1 MFSAASTGGAQ
12 LESFHRGRHAV
23 CRRADR
29 ASVGK
34 RVAHRG
40 CRRGGARCLRGRGH
54 GLQDRDSGRGRRV
67 VGSRGL
73 RRGRAAFRYGGAASR
88 HAQAD
93 GNCIGRRCT
102 DDRRGRGRLRPLRER
117 GRRSRGTTHALEA
130 CGRDVGRATRPAPCW
145 ARVSARFR
153 RPTSGTGPRRERPAL
168 FSFRRDKAQRYVR
181 IAPGTGTFL
190 DQVVDAP
197 AQTTFTMRARIRS
210 AAPGAEVSFALCAK
224 WILYST
230 DCSVVTLRTS
240 RANHWEQQVAV
251 LAPPGRAADGRC
263 VPPDDQVLR
272 EWRIREGAGRRHR
285 PRAGR
290 RRRTQSPRQRNVRG
304 RRLPL
309 VPHRR
314 RSTGR
319 GTSPTCS
326 SKFSSNKA
334 GWACSPSRRLIA
346 YALAL
351 LLANGCRGDAM
362 AAASAAALLGFLV
375 PAGFDSVIDDPR
387 MRLLLWLLVTV
398 PLLLPPRDG
407 TTRGG
412 R

>member
-1 MFSAASTGGAQ
+1 MSGADATGALLGSGFGA
-12 LESFHRGRHAV
+12 FPATYFWNGPA
-23 CRRADR
+23 
-29 ASVGK
+29 
-34 RVAHRG
+34 
-40 CRRGGARCLRGRGH
+40 
-54 GLQDRDSGRGRRV
+54 
-67 VGSRGL
+67 
-73 RRGRAAFRYGGAASR
+73 
-88 HAQAD
+88 
-93 GNCIGRRCT
+93 
-102 DDRRGRGRLRPLRER
+102 ER
-117 GRRSRGTTHALEA
+117 
-130 CGRDVGRATRPAPCW
+130 
-145 ARVSARFR
+145 
-153 RPTSGTGPRRERPAL
+153 RPAL

-251 LAPPGRAADGRC
+251 LAPPGRAADGR
-263 VPPDDQVLR
+263 
-272 EWRIREGAGRRHR
+272 WFR
-285 PRAGR
+285 P
-290 RRRTQSPRQRNVRG
+290 TI
-304 RRLPL
+304 
-309 VPHRR
+309 
-314 RSTGR
+314 
-319 GTSPTCS
+319 
-326 SKFSSNKA
+326 KFSVNGGSVKVPVDVTDLALVDADGRNLLVNGTFEGGGSRWFLTADDNWSWNISNVLVEVLFEQGWLGLLAFA
-334 GWACSPSRRLIA
+334 GLIA

-398 PLLLPPRDG
+398 PLMLPPRDG